1 MTPQNALGSL
11 VKTHVLGPIR
21 LLATG
26 VGLDLFVIVILFEK
40 SALGDPGQPAWHQS
54 VEHPLGTLCH
64 GAHQIHSGLQLTF
77 PPRLLILLFLS
88 L

>member
-11 VKTHVLGPIR
+11 LKTHILGPIR